1 MNNLDDGVPGWEAP
15 TALKEIVFMKEKFM
29 GTDAADGLRAGAGV
43 ILRSSAGVQDGGE
56 PKKLKSKMSIAD
68 FNSQFK
74 SDKDRGELRDEIMHN
89 RSISMG

>member
-1 MNNLDDGVPGWEAP
+1 MASWDNP
-15 TALKEIVFMKEKFM
+15 TALKEIVFINEKFM
-29 GTDAADGLRAGAGV
+29 GADAADGLRVGAGV

-56 PKKLKSKMSIAD
+56 AKKLNGKMSIAD

-74 SDKDRGELRDEIMHN
+74 SDRDRSELRDEIMHN